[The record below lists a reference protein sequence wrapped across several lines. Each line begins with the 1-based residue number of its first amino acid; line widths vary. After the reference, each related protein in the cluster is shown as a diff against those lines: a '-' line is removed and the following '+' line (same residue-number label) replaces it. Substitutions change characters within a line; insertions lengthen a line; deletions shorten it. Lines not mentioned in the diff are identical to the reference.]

1 VAQGFGGVREGEDGQ
16 MAQAAA
22 TFGVEETHGILWR
35 PENRIYAKS
44 DGRGWSSLYAS
55 TQRETPYEAEY
66 PAVQDHLIILHL
78 DGPVGVRRRLGSEE
92 SHRIVPPGGL
102 FILPGGVDFGVE
114 LEGELDSLHVYLRR
128 DLVAEVAD
136 DLGLEGSDLALTP
149 RLGER
154 DLLIER
160 LALGVREALTDDD
173 AAAGV
178 YVDYLS
184 RALAARLL
192 REHSN
197 CAPERAGPPTGG
209 LTAVQMALASDFME
223 AQLDRPLALADIA
236 SACGLSPTHFARL
249 FKVTAGAPP
258 HQHLMHLRVERAKR
272 LLQGSLPIV
281 EVALACGFTHQ
292 EHLTRVFRRM
302 TGMTPASFRRSAQS

>member
-1 VAQGFGGVREGEDGQ
+1 
-16 MAQAAA
+16 MPTAA
-22 TFGVEETHGILWR
+22 FGVEETHGILWR

-78 DGPVGVRRRLGSEE
+78 DGPVGVRRRLGTVE
-92 SHRIVPPGGL
+92 SHKIVPPGGL
-102 FILPGGVDFGVE
+102 FILPGGVEFGVE

-128 DLVAEVAD
+128 QMVAEVAD
-136 DLGLEGSDLALTP
+136 SLGLDGPDLALTP
-149 RLGER
+149 KLGDR
-154 DLLIER
+154 DQLIER

-173 AAAGV
+173 PAAGV

-197 CAPERAGPPTGG
+197 CAPERMAPKGG
-209 LTAVQMALASDFME
+209 LTASQMAVASDFME
-223 AQLDRPLALADIA
+223 AHLDRPLALADIA
-236 SACGLSPTHFARL
+236 SACGLSPTHFARR
-249 FKVTAGAPP
+249 FRVTAGAPP
-258 HQHLMHLRVERAKR
+258 HQFLMQLRVERAKR
-272 LLQGSLPIV
+272 LLQGAMPIA
-281 EVALACGFTHQ
+281 EVALASGFAHQ
-292 EHLTRVFRRM
+292 EHLTRVFRNL
-302 TGMTPASFRRSAQS
+302 TGLTPANFRRTAQS

>member
-1 VAQGFGGVREGEDGQ
+1 

-55 TQRETPYEAEY
+55 TQRETPYEAHY
-66 PAVQDHLIILHL
+66 PAVQDHLLILHL
-78 DGPVGVRRRLGSEE
+78 DGPVGVRRRLGSQE
-92 SHRIVPPGGL
+92 SHKIVPPGGL
-102 FILPGGVDFGVE
+102 FILPGGVEFGVE

-128 DLVAEVAD
+128 QLVAEVAD
-136 DLGLEGSDLALTP
+136 DLGLESPDLALTP

-173 AAAGV
+173 AAAGI

-192 REHSN
+192 REHST
-197 CAPERAGPPTGG
+197 APPSGP
-209 LTAVQMALASDFME
+209 
-223 AQLDRPLALADIA
+223 DRP
-236 SACGLSPTHFARL
+236 
-249 FKVTAGAPP
+249 
-258 HQHLMHLRVERAKR
+258 RA
-272 LLQGSLPIV
+272 
-281 EVALACGFTHQ
+281 A
-292 EHLTRVFRRM
+292 
-302 TGMTPASFRRSAQS
+302 

>member
-1 VAQGFGGVREGEDGQ
+1 
-16 MAQAAA
+16 MAQATA

-55 TQRETPYEAEY
+55 TQREAPYEAQY
-66 PAVQDHLIILHL
+66 PAVQDHLIVLHL
-78 DGPVGVRRRLGSEE
+78 DGPVGVRRRLGAEE
-92 SHRIVPPGGL
+92 SHKIVPPGGL
-102 FILPGGVDFGVE
+102 FILPGGVEFGVE

-128 DLVAEVAD
+128 QLVAEVAD
-136 DLGLEGSDLALTP
+136 DLGLDGPDLALTP

-184 RALAARLL
+184 RALAAHLL
-192 REHSN
+192 RQHSN
-197 CAPERAGPPTGG
+197 CAPARIEPPRGG
-209 LTAVQMALASDFME
+209 LTAAQIALAADFME
-223 AQLDRPLALADIA
+223 AHLDRPLGLAEIA
-236 SACGLSPTHFARL
+236 SACGLSPTHFARR
-249 FKVTAGAPP
+249 FKAALGVPP
-258 HQHLMHLRVERAKR
+258 HQKLMQLRVERAKR
-272 LLQGSLPIV
+272 LLQGPLPIV
-281 EVALACGFTHQ
+281 EVALACGFAHQ
-292 EHLTRVFRRM
+292 EHLTRVFRNL
-302 TGMTPASFRRSAQS
+302 TGMTPASFRRAAQA

>member
-1 VAQGFGGVREGEDGQ
+1 MGQ
-16 MAQAAA
+16 AE

-55 TQRETPYEAEY
+55 TQREAPYEAEY
-66 PAVQDHLIILHL
+66 PAVQDHLIVLHL
-78 DGPVGVRRRLGSEE
+78 DGPVGVRRRLGAEE
-92 SHRIVPPGGL
+92 AHKVVPPGGL
-102 FILPGGVDFGVE
+102 FILPGGVEFGVR

-128 DLVAEVAD
+128 QLVQEVAS
-136 DLGLEGSDLALTP
+136 DLGMDRPDLTIIP

-173 AAAGV
+173 HAAGV

-197 CAPERAGPPTGG
+197 SAPERAGPPKGG
-209 LTAVQMALASDFME
+209 LTPAQIALASDFME
-223 AQLDRPLALADIA
+223 AHLDRPLALAEIA
-236 SACGLSPTHFARL
+236 SACGLSPTHFARR
-249 FKVTAGAPP
+249 FKAAVGAPP
-258 HQHLMHLRVERAKR
+258 HQRLMQLRVERAKR
-272 LLQGSLPIV
+272 LLQSSMPIA
-281 EVALACGFTHQ
+281 EVAIACGFTHQ
-292 EHLTRVFRRM
+292 EHLTRVFRRL
-302 TGMTPASFRRSAQS
+302 TGMTPAGFRRAAQT

>member
-1 VAQGFGGVREGEDGQ
+1 
-16 MAQAAA
+16 MAEAVA

-35 PENRIYAKS
+35 PENRIYAAS

-55 TQRETPYEAEY
+55 TQREVPYEAEY

-78 DGPVGVRRRLGSEE
+78 DGPVGVRRRLGPLE
-92 SHRIVPPGGL
+92 SHKIVPPGGL
-102 FILPGGVDFGVE
+102 FILPGGVEFGVE

-128 DLVAEVAD
+128 QMVAEVAD
-136 DLGLEGSDLALTP
+136 DLGLDGPDLALTP

-173 AAAGV
+173 AAAGI

-192 REHSN
+192 RQHSN
-197 CAPERAGPPTGG
+197 CAPERAGPPKGG
-209 LTAVQMALASDFME
+209 LTAVQIAIAQDFME
-223 AQLDRPLALADIA
+223 AHLDRPLALAEIA
-236 SACGLSPTHFARL
+236 SACGLSPTHFARR
-249 FKVTAGAPP
+249 FKVAMGAPP
-258 HQHLMHLRVERAKR
+258 HQKLMQLRVERAKR
-272 LLQGSLPIV
+272 LLQGPLPIV
-281 EVALACGFTHQ
+281 EVALACGFAHQ
-292 EHLTRVFRRM
+292 EHLTRVFRNF
-302 TGMTPASFRRSAQS
+302 TGMTPANFRRTAQS

>member
-1 VAQGFGGVREGEDGQ
+1 
-16 MAQAAA
+16 MATTAAA
-22 TFGVEETHGILWR
+22 FGVEETHGILWR

-92 SHRIVPPGGL
+92 YHRIVPPGGL
-102 FILPGGVDFGVE
+102 FILPGGVEFGVE

-128 DLVAEVAD
+128 QMVAEVAD
-136 DLGLEGSDLALTP
+136 SLGLDGPDLALTP
-149 RLGER
+149 KLGDR
-154 DLLIER
+154 DPLIEG
-160 LALGVREALTDDD
+160 LALGVRQALTDDD
-173 AAAGV
+173 PAAGV

-197 CAPERAGPPTGG
+197 CAPDRVGPLKGG
-209 LTAVQMALASDFME
+209 LTPSQMSVASDFME
-223 AQLDRPLALADIA
+223 AHLDQPIALADIA
-236 SACGLSPTHFARL
+236 SACGLSPTHFARR

-258 HQHLMHLRVERAKR
+258 HQHLIQLRVERAKR
-272 LLQGSLPIV
+272 LLQGPMPIA

-292 EHLTRVFRRM
+292 EHLTRTFRNLTGLTPANFRR
-302 TGMTPASFRRSAQS
+302 TAQT